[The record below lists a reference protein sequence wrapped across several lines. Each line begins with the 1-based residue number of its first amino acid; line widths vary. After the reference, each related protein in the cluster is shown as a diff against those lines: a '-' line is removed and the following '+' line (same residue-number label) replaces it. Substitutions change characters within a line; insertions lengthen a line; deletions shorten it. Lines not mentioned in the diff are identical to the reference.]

1 VGRGW
6 LTGATAG
13 FGGGVFGRELRG
25 EKGEIRVLGGVG
37 VGLAS
42 LGWGRGG
49 LAR

>member
-1 VGRGW
+1 MADRGNSGVW
-6 LTGATAG
+6 
-13 FGGGVFGRELRG
+13 GGVFGMELRG
-25 EKGEIRVLGGVG
+25 EKGGIRGLGGVV